1 MDQVI
6 KGPII
11 REALPGHE
19 ALVGDIHSW
28 GLANTVHCC
37 YWCESTDSDAPS
49 YLRQSPMQVFRAA
62 EREKKAKYSSACEA
76 LHVSFTPLC
85 MTVDGLIGSETN
97 TFIHRLA
104 DQLSIKWD
112 HP

>member
-1 MDQVI
+1 MI
-6 KGPII
+6 KESII
-11 REALPGHE
+11 REALPGRE
-19 ALVGDIHSW
+19 ALVGDISIR
-28 GLANTVHCC
+28 GVRQPQSTAVIDVRV
-37 YWCESTDSDAPS
+37 TDSDAPS